1 MHKFSFFSD
10 SPYCGFDEPQVV
22 GVALMEQQELPCDVV
37 SNPKRL
43 VFHWSFNGS
52 ADGTPLTS
60 FTTNGSRYIFRPFID
75 EWLRKLFWFLT
86 YFRLVIKI
94 LFWNMDLLSKSYL
107 VEKIDSFCKMWKN
120 YNFELKWYKRLIL
133 PRKFISRKQL
143 GFLTRIMRGSL
154 NLKVLCK
161 IVL

>member
-1 MHKFSFFSD
+1 MKRRISSDNPWIPNRIMHKFSFFSD

-60 FTTNGSRYIFRPFID
+60 FTTNGSRYILRPFID
-75 EWLRKLFWFLT
+75 Q
-86 YFRLVIKI
+86 YSVA
-94 LFWNMDLLSKSYL
+94 
-107 VEKIDSFCKMWKN
+107 
-120 YNFELKWYKRLIL
+120 
-133 PRKFISRKQL
+133 P
-143 GFLTRIMRGSL
+143 
-154 NLKVLCK
+154 
-161 IVL
+161 